1 MFSTIGSAFD
11 ARKYVSRI
19 EKIQFGGLRTA
30 MYENYRELATK
41 VRAHCLRMTHL
52 GKCGHIGSMLSAAD
66 IMAVLYERVLNVDPK
81 NPRKED
87 RDRFL
92 LSKGHAGAVVY
103 ATLAEKG
110 FFPQEWLD
118 TYYQDNG
125 KLMGHIS
132 HFVPGVEFSTGSLGH
147 GLPVAVGMALAAKEK
162 GQKHKI
168 ICLMS
173 DGDCNEGSTWEAI
186 MFAGQHHLDN
196 LTAIVDYNRI
206 QALGFSKD
214 IIDLGDFCPRIAP
227 FGWET
232 RSVDGHQYGQLEE
245 VLTSLPLAL
254 GKPSFILACTIKG
267 KGVSFLE
274 NTVASHY
281 HSVTE
286 EELRRA
292 YEELGVIV

>member
-1 MFSTIGSAFD
+1 MD
-11 ARKYVSRI
+11 ERY
-19 EKIQFGGLRTA
+19 RT
-30 MYENYRELATK
+30 LATK

-52 GKCGHIGSMLSAAD
+52 GNCGHIGSMLSAAD
-66 IMAVLYERVLNVDPK
+66 IMAVLYEGILNVDPK
-81 NPRKED
+81 DPKNPD

-103 ATLAEKG
+103 AALCEKG
-110 FFPQEWLD
+110 FFPYEWLN
-118 TYYQDNG
+118 TYYQDGG

-147 GLPVAVGMALAAKEK
+147 GLPVAVGMALAAKERGK
-162 GQKHKI
+162 TYKI
-168 ICLMS
+168 VCLMS

-214 IIDLGDFCPRIAP
+214 IIDFGDFSSRIEP
-227 FGWET
+227 FGWASK
-232 RSVDGHQYGQLEE
+232 RIDGHNYSQIEE
-245 VLTSLPLAL
+245 ALTNLPVAAE
-254 GKPSFILACTIKG
+254 KPSLILANTIKG

-281 HSVTE
+281 HAVTE
-286 EELRRA
+286 EELERA
-292 YEELGVIV
+292 YKELGVQA